1 MLAARSITVFVTG
14 LAMWVAARLLGSPGL
29 EVIAIGIAALPLLAA
44 FAAKRGA
51 RHILVRRRLSD
62 VRVTPARA
70 DRDARPREPFADRDV
85 VPPARGSLP
94 TPLGRAARLVIGAI
108 RGEPMSRQANL
119 VPQSR
124 GRTSSDA
131 RRRLSDPFA

>member
-1 MLAARSITVFVTG
+1 MLAGRGVTVFVTG

-62 VRVTPARA
+62 VRVTPGSRVTVTLDVENRSPLATSFLLLE
-70 DRDARPREPFADRDV
+70 DR
-85 VPPARGSLP
+85 LP
-94 TPLGRAARLVIGAI
+94 TPLGRAARLVIGGI
-108 RGEPMSRQANL
+108 LPGGHEQATYTL
-119 VPQSR
+119 
-124 GRTSSDA
+124 
-131 RRRLSDPFA
+131 